1 MNLTTLTMERANHA
15 AMDGDTTP
23 PERPVRRT
31 FTAEYK
37 ATILAEYEGSPTD
50 GTRGS
55 ILRREGLY
63 SSHIVEW
70 RRARDAAVLEA
81 LAPKPRPRTTSPE
94 QVEIERLRRRAEK
107 AEAELA
113 RARLVIDIQGKASE
127 LLGRLLAEGDEERKQ
142 PR

>member
-1 MNLTTLTMERANHA
+1 MTLTTLTMERAHHA
-15 AMDGDTTP
+15 AMDGDPTP
-23 PERPVRRT
+23 LERPVRRT

-37 ATILAEYEGSPTD
+37 AAILAEYEAAPTD

-63 SSHIVEW
+63 SSHIIDW
-70 RRARDAAVLEA
+70 RKARDAAILDG
-81 LAPKPRPRTTSPE
+81 LGPKPRPPARSAE
-94 QVEIERLRRRAEK
+94 QLEIERLRRRAEK

-113 RARLVIDIQGKASE
+113 KARLVIDIQGKASE
-127 LLGRLLAEGDEERKQ
+127 LLGRLLAEGDEGTRQ

>member
-1 MNLTTLTMERANHA
+1 MSLTTLTMERAHHA
-15 AMDGDTTP
+15 AMDGDPTT

-37 ATILAEYEGSPTD
+37 ARILAAYESAPTD
-50 GTRGS
+50 GSRGTL
-55 ILRREGLY
+55 LRQEGLY

-70 RRARDAAVLEA
+70 RRARDAGVLA
-81 LAPKPRPRTTSPE
+81 GLAPKARPAARSPE

-107 AEAELA
+107 AEAALA
-113 RARLVIDIQGKASE
+113 KARLVIDIQGKASE
-127 LLGRLLAEGDEERKQ
+127 LLGRLLAEGDEETRQ

>member
-1 MNLTTLTMERANHA
+1 MSLTTLTMERAHHA
-15 AMDGDTTP
+15 AMDGDPTP

-37 ATILAEYEGSPTD
+37 SRILAEYEAAPTD
-50 GTRGS
+50 GTRGG

-70 RRARDAAVLEA
+70 RRASDAGALA
-81 LAPKPRPRTTSPE
+81 GLAPKPRPRAQSPE
-94 QVEIERLRRRAEK
+94 QFELARLRRRAER

-113 RARLVIDIQGKASE
+113 KARLVIDIQGKASE
-127 LLGRLLAEGDEERKQ
+127 LLGRLLAEGDEEGRQ

>member
-1 MNLTTLTMERANHA
+1 MSLTTLTMERAHHA
-15 AMDGDTTP
+15 AMDGDPTP

-31 FTAEYK
+31 FTAGYK
-37 ATILAEYEGSPTD
+37 AAILAEYESAPTD

-70 RRARDAAVLEA
+70 RRARDVAVLA
-81 LAPKPRPRTTSPE
+81 GLAPKARPPARSPE
-94 QVEIERLRRRAEK
+94 RVEIERLRRRAEK
-107 AEAELA
+107 AEAALA
-113 RARLVIDIQGKASE
+113 KARLVIDIQGKASE
-127 LLGRLLAEGDEERKQ
+127 LLGRLLAEGDEETRQ